1 MRAPC
6 AVRSALCAPL
16 LLLLLLLLHAA
27 LQRNTTLPAH
37 NCAPLH
43 SPRQNRQHRHRHQVH
58 VAYENNFWATKMALP
73 GASAAE
79 LARTKTAYDAFLG
92 DAARLSAARAALQR
106 TDLSQEQSEVLQIA
120 VRTFGCYVT
129 EDPRAAELKEELNK
143 CARALRGGPHPSSFG
158 CGCIVACA
166 AAAGA
171 WRMWWRACAICEAR
185 PLCLPSAPARSP
197 ANGIRT
203 DAHRRRHTHKTNS
216 LEAELA
222 QERNRMR
229 LGVTDPS
236 TGEFKAAS
244 SVQVGGRGV
253 GALPACAPVCCC
265 CARAQRCAPDD
276 AGGSG
281 AAAPPDCAQTCRRS
295 HSSLN
300 APSDL
305 ARPHRLNAAPPTPPP
320 ITAAQRAARRR
331 LRGGAPRRLRGAA
344 LDRPLCRRAPL
355 RHRRAPQRPRAP
367 RGVRG
372 LL

>member
-143 CARALRGGPHPSSFG
+143 CARVLRGGPHPSSFG
-158 CGCIVACA
+158 CGCIVAFA

-171 WRMWWRACAICEAR
+171 WLMWWRACAICEAR

-229 LGVTDPS
+229 LGVTDPA

-244 SVQVGGRGV
+244 SVQVGGGGGEAMGEGEGWRDGQEEQSGPGRATLPV
-253 GALPACAPVCCC
+253 FASVAAGAS
-265 CARAQRCAPDD
+265 RAHVHASTPTRHHLY
-276 AGGSG
+276 
-281 AAAPPDCAQTCRRS
+281 T
-295 HSSLN
+295 HT
-300 APSDL
+300 
-305 ARPHRLNAAPPTPPP
+305 HTPPRP
-320 ITAAQRAARRR
+320 TAKT
-331 LRGGAPRRLRGAA
+331 
-344 LDRPLCRRAPL
+344 
-355 RHRRAPQRPRAP
+355 HTHPQ
-367 RGVRG
+367 
-372 LL
+372 